1 MTAADSPERVREAYR
16 YCLGLARSHYE
27 NFPVAS
33 RIVPARLRGPIAAIY
48 AFARTADDY
57 ADEGDRAPEERL
69 GLLWDYGRRLDAMA
83 AGDAD
88 EDPVFIALSH
98 ACRNHRL
105 PLMLFHDLLDAFR
118 QDVTKKRYAD
128 FTEVLDYC
136 RRSANPVGRLL
147 LYLYSET
154 AAETLRRSD
163 AICSALQLI
172 NFLQDIR
179 QDLRESGRIY
189 LPQDD
194 LRACGI
200 DEAQIAAGRTDPAML
215 RLVALQVD
223 RIHGLLRAG
232 APLGHQLRGRLGLEL
247 RLIMAGA
254 GRVLDRLA
262 AERRDVFRR
271 PRLARMEWMAIA
283 WKALIDRGPKTGM
296 HPL

>member
-1 MTAADSPERVREAYR
+1 
-16 YCLGLARSHYE
+16 
-27 NFPVAS
+27 
-33 RIVPARLRGPIAAIY
+33 
-48 AFARTADDY
+48 
-57 ADEGDRAPEERL
+57 
-69 GLLWDYGRRLDAMA
+69 
-83 AGDAD
+83 
-88 EDPVFIALSH
+88 
-98 ACRNHRL
+98 
-105 PLMLFHDLLDAFR
+105 MLFHDLLDAFR

-247 RLIMAGA
+247 RLIIAGA